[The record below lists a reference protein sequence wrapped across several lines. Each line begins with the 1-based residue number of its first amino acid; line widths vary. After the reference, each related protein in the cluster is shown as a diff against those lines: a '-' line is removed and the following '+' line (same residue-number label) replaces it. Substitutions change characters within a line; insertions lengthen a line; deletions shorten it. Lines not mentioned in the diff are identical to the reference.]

1 MTKQTHRPAIGA
13 QLARIQ
19 WPALVVA
26 LVIPFIAASIG
37 SGATNSSRSGWYRR
51 LRKPAW
57 NPPAWVF
64 GPVWTLLYLAMGVA
78 SWLVW
83 RQGQLSAE
91 EETPYDRSIARAE
104 VRSAFTFY
112 GIQLGL
118 NALWSVLFFGLR
130 RIDLALIEITAL
142 WSMIL
147 VTLNRFYRIR
157 PLAGL
162 LLAPYQLWVTYAV
175 LLNARVWQLNRSRLR
190 RFVTERLH
198 RLGV

>member
-1 MTKQTHRPAIGA
+1 MIKQTHRPAIGA

-19 WPALVVA
+19 WPALAVA
-26 LVIPFIAASIG
+26 LVVPFIAAAIG
-37 SGATNSSRSGWYRR
+37 NRATNSSLSGWYRR
-51 LRKPAW
+51 LRKPTW

-64 GPVWTLLYLAMGVA
+64 GPVWTTLYLLMGVA

-91 EETPYDRSIARAE
+91 EETIHDRKAAREE
-104 VRSAFTFY
+104 VRGALTVY

-118 NALWSVLFFGLR
+118 NALWSVLFFGAR
-130 RIDLALIEITAL
+130 RVDLALMEVATL
-142 WSMIL
+142 WSTML
-147 VTLNRFYRIR
+147 VTLNRFYRIH

-162 LLAPYQLWVTYAV
+162 LLVPYQLWVTFAT
-175 LLNARVWQLNRSRLR
+175 LLNARVWQLNRNQLR
-190 RFVTERLH
+190 NTVSEWLH